1 MIFLMQKTQMN
12 EQVQLEGELL
22 AEKNK
27 MKEEA
32 LRKK

>member
-1 MIFLMQKTQMN
+1 MQKTQMN

>member
-1 MIFLMQKTQMN
+1 MQKTQMN

-27 MKEEA
+27 MKEEN

>member
-1 MIFLMQKTQMN
+1 MQKTQMN

-27 MKEEA
+27 MKGEA

>member
-1 MIFLMQKTQMN
+1 MQKSQMN

-22 AEKNK
+22 AERNK

-32 LRKK
+32 QRKK

>member
-22 AEKNK
+22 AEKKQGEGEKNK
-27 MKEEA
+27 
-32 LRKK
+32 